1 MSQNPKLSVAI
12 STLAIYNEVR
22 NKTSGKSR
30 DYDYQERTKRM
41 NTKDRTQTD
50 SRDELIAK
58 IMLSYKQ
65 LPPNRREAILSVL
78 RTYAANKKRKG

>member
-1 MSQNPKLSVAI
+1 
-12 STLAIYNEVR
+12 
-22 NKTSGKSR
+22 
-30 DYDYQERTKRM
+30 M

>member
-1 MSQNPKLSVAI
+1 LSVAI
-12 STLAIYNEVR
+12 STLAIYNEVK
-22 NKTSGKSR
+22 NKTSGNKPRLSIVR
-30 DYDYQERTKRM
+30 KEKQM